1 MKCMFA
7 LATDFTLA
15 VTHVLPN
22 SGSFAGDLVA
32 VAIAIVTFALLYLTI
47 NWFDR
52 I

>member
-1 MKCMFA
+1 MFA
-7 LATDFTLA
+7 LATDFVLG
-15 VTHVLPN
+15 VTHVLPA

-32 VAIAIVTFALLYLTI
+32 VAIAVVTFALLYLTI